1 MILFHHLYLYFYLF
15 CVRSQKA
22 SRGMNCQDYNSQLK
36 PLGSFN
42 TVQGFW
48 RYWNNIV
55 DPSRFPNDSNLRL
68 FKRGIKPMWEDA
80 SNIHGGRWVWS
91 TLDLDFSLL
100 LLFVI
105 MIIRTHW
112 IHLCCWIC
120 CLILVYRLSPVKRL
134 ILLKYLWISCSASLA
149 SNSSITRTLY
159 VAFYTLVWAL
169 VVLRSIAFFPLYF
182 AGMTLFNAG
191 FYHYSAGWFSAS
203 EPREILSVSGMPMAP
218 IKRWLKRPLPHS
230 YRYCVRVA
238 SPRRRSPTA
247 STWYEYFSFPSI
259 RAQG

>member
-1 MILFHHLYLYFYLF
+1 MCAHRKQAAAWTAKTTTPSSSRWGRSIRSRDFGGIGTTLLIHPDFPTTRTFACSSEASSPCGRMPATSTADAGYDQRLILIFHYFFL
-15 CVRSQKA
+15 
-22 SRGMNCQDYNSQLK
+22 
-36 PLGSFN
+36 
-42 TVQGFW
+42 
-48 RYWNNIV
+48 
-55 DPSRFPNDSNLRL
+55 
-68 FKRGIKPMWEDA
+68 E
-80 SNIHGGRWVWS
+80 
-91 TLDLDFSLL
+91 
-100 LLFVI
+100 VI

-169 VVLRSIAFFPLYF
+169 VVLRCIILYCIFSLYF
-182 AGMTLFNAG
+182 AGMTLFNPG

-203 EPREILSVSGMPMAP
+203 EPREILSVSGTPMVP